1 MPGLFFSGAN
11 GWSPI
16 MYRLTSRKIMG
27 VAAVF
32 LLMGSL
38 TACEKGGFLAQKGP
52 QFLEGGPAIENNAL
66 PTYDVGEAFTYDD
79 GRTDVVIA
87 VRGDKVTWRT
97 ANGVIQKG
105 YRNFLIPFF
114 EWQNRTR
121 RSRARITA
129 KPDMLW
135 PLATG
140 KEQSFEVKQTITSND
155 GLTTAEI
162 EQSWQCIVDG
172 TEKITVPAG
181 TFDTYRIS
189 CFRYLPG
196 TRFWRQTRTFNYAPA
211 IGHYVMRED
220 TYATGPSRRRELVS
234 AGFSSTALDTADQTT
249 LIATFQAAMA
259 NNKDGV
265 GSPWRS
271 ADGKL
276 TAMLTPTRTYQERI
290 QIPVDQGAAK
300 RNPAQNSTPE
310 MRFVTAT
317 CRDYVSAYRVNNRIR
332 QNNRK
337 VCRHPD
343 GRWRRAK
350 ITPPAAPPG
359 R

>member
-1 MPGLFFSGAN
+1 
-11 GWSPI
+11 
-16 MYRLTSRKIMG
+16 MG
-27 VAAVF
+27 VAAIF
-32 LLMGSL
+32 LLVGSL
-38 TACEKGGFLAQKGP
+38 TACEKGGLLAKKGA
-52 QFLEGGPAIENNAL
+52 QFLEGGPPVQNNAL

-87 VRGDKVTWRT
+87 RRGDKVTWRT
-97 ANGVIQKG
+97 GNGVIQKG

-114 EWQNRTR
+114 EWQNRTS
-121 RSRARITA
+121 RSRSQITA
-129 KPDMLW
+129 KPNMLW

-140 KEQSFEVKQTITSND
+140 KEQSFEVKQTVTSND
-155 GLTTAEI
+155 GLTSNEF
-162 EQSWQCIVDG
+162 EQSWQCVVEG

-196 TRFWRQTRTFNYAPA
+196 TSFWRQTRTFNYAPA
-211 IGHYVMRED
+211 VGHYVMRED
-220 TYATGPSRRRELVS
+220 TYASLPSRRRELVS
-234 AGFSSTALDTADQTT
+234 AGFSSTALDAADQAT
-249 LIATFQAAMA
+249 LIAAFQAAMT
-259 NNKDGV
+259 NNKDGA

-290 QIPVDQGAAK
+290 RIPAAPAAQGAANRK
-300 RNPAQNSTPE
+300 ATQNSAPQ
-310 MRFVTAT
+310 MRFITAT

-343 GRWRRAK
+343 GRWRRAAV
-350 ITPPAAPPG
+350 TPAAVG

>member
-1 MPGLFFSGAN
+1 
-11 GWSPI
+11 

-32 LLMGSL
+32 MLMGSL
-38 TACEKGGFLAQKGP
+38 TACEKGVGLAKKGA
-52 QFLEGGPAIENNAL
+52 QFLEGGPAVQNNTL

-87 VRGDKVTWRT
+87 KRGDKVIWRT
-97 ANGVIQKG
+97 GNGVIQKG

-114 EWQNRTR
+114 EWQNRTS
-121 RSRARITA
+121 RSRSQITA
-129 KPDMLW
+129 KPNMLW

-140 KEQSFEVKQTITSND
+140 KEQSFEVKQTVTSND
-155 GLTTAEI
+155 GLTSNEF
-162 EQSWQCIVDG
+162 EQSWQCVVEG

-189 CFRYLPG
+189 CFRYIAG
-196 TRFWRQTRTFNYAPA
+196 TSFWRQTRTYNYAPA

-220 TYATGPSRRRELVS
+220 IYASLPSRRRELVS
-234 AGFSSTALDTADQTT
+234 AGFSSTALNAADQNS
-249 LIATFQAAMA
+249 LIATFQAAMT
-259 NNKDGV
+259 NNKDGT

-271 ADGKL
+271 AGGKL

-290 QIPVDQGAAK
+290 QIPLAQGAVN
-300 RNPAQNSTPE
+300 RNRARNNAPQ
-310 MRFVTAT
+310 MRFITAT
-317 CRDYVSAYRVNNRIR
+317 CRDYVSAYRVKNRIR

-337 VCRHPD
+337 VCRYPD
-343 GRWRRAK
+343 GRWRRAST
-350 ITPPAAPPG
+350 TPPSAAPG